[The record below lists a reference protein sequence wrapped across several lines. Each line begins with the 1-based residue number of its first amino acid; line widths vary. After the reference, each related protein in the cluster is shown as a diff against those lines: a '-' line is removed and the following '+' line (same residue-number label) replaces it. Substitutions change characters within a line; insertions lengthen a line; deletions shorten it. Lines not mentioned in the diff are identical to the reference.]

1 MKKTQALLI
10 SFGIALLVTGCTITQ
25 QVKPVSELGTREV
38 CLVQDPAVRAGFL
51 RTYRDTLQGLGY
63 AVKLLPPGSNLDA
76 CPVVSTYLGR
86 WSWDLGLYMSYAEI
100 KVYKNGT
107 LTGSA
112 LYDST
117 KGGGNMNKFIK
128 GDEKIRELVS
138 QLFSAK

>member
-1 MKKTQALLI
+1 MKKTQELLV
-10 SFGIALLVTGCTITQ
+10 SLGIALLAVGCTITQ

-38 CLVQDPAVRAGFL
+38 CLVRDPAVRPGFL
-51 RTYRDTLQGLGY
+51 RAYRDALQGLNY
-63 AVKLLPPGSNLDA
+63 TVKLLEPGSALDA

-86 WSWDLGLYMSYAEI
+86 WSWDMGLYMSYAEI

-128 GDEKIRELVS
+128 GDEKIKELVS
-138 QLFSAK
+138 QLYAGK